1 MQYTLYYY
9 GGHIMQPRRSPRA
22 RRAVLDCAHIWSC
35 GSKQIRKQKQI
46 QVQLQIHIQKQK
58 HVCLS
63 LCSHNSGPASQNR
76 LTQFFK
82 LKETIYTNPQAKH
95 GCGRKLGWS
104 GSQQVQHSWLFVWP
118 MGGREWANW
127 HLGRVEAGCTTVGSA
142 FWGVTQE
149 FDTLR
154 VAQWESTKNNQISG

>member
-1 MQYTLYYY
+1 
-9 GGHIMQPRRSPRA
+9 MQPRRSPRA

-35 GSKQIRKQKQI
+35 GSKQIQKQKQI
-46 QVQLQIHIQKQK
+46 QVQIQIHIQIQK

-76 LTQFFK
+76 FRQFFK
-82 LKETIYTNPQAKH
+82 LKETIHTNPQVKH

-118 MGGREWANW
+118 MGGGEWANW
-127 HLGRVEAGCTTVGSA
+127 HLGRVEAGCTNVYTNTNSNSNTNANDNTNTMGSRSWA
-142 FWGVTQE
+142 NWHIG
-149 FDTLR
+149 R
-154 VAQWESTKNNQISG
+154 VEAKMG